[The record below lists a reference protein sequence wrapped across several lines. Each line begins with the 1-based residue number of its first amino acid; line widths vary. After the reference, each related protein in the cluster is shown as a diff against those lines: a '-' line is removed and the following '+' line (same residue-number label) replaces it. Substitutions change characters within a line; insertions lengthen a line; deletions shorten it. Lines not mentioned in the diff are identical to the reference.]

1 MLLKSF
7 SILEMFYALLLSD
20 ILESKLDLEFS
31 VASIKIM
38 MNQYMW
44 SAVTDF

>member
-1 MLLKSF
+1 MLFKSF
-7 SILEMFYALLLSD
+7 SILEMFYAILLSD
-20 ILESKLDLEFS
+20 ILESKPDLEFS
-31 VASIKIM
+31 VASIKIT